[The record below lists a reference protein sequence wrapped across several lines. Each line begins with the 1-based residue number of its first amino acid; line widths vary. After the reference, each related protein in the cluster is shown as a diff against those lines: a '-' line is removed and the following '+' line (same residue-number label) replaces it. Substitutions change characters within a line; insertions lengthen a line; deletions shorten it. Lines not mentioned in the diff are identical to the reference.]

1 MILYN
6 ITFNVELEVVEAFK
20 SFIQQEHIPSLNF
33 DEKLMDYKLFK
44 LLNVD
49 ESEAMTITLQ
59 YFLKDMA
66 TYNQHLMTVDSQLKG
81 ELFKMYGEKVL
92 YFCSILEK
100 I

>member
-1 MILYN
+1 M
-6 ITFNVELEVVEAFK
+6 ELEVVDAFK
-20 SFIQQEHIPSLNF
+20 SYIQQKHLPSLNF
-33 DEKLMDYKLFK
+33 DEKLMDYKLLK

-66 TYNQHLMTVDSQLKG
+66 TYNQHLVTIDSQLKR
-81 ELFKMYGEKVL
+81 ELFNMYGEKVL